1 MLEKYVSVIEN
12 VSARLNSYV
21 TLPPCEITFV
31 NEAILKDRQRR
42 ERLRPSL
49 EILLTQNIGAD
60 SDNLWRFHHF
70 YGDCLLL
77 PVNRAPLYPRPSF
90 PAPLWTENGPPPL
103 PRDNF
108 FPTETDRSWVGVQT
122 YVQESYVWN
131 RWQEQEE

>member
-1 MLEKYVSVIEN
+1 MY
-12 VSARLNSYV
+12 RLSK
-21 TLPPCEITFV
+21 TSLLGWIAAWHSPPVKSLSWTRRF
-31 NEAILKDRQRR
+31 LKIVKG
-42 ERLRPSL
+42 ERDRPSL